1 MNTIDLT
8 PIVNAAIV
16 LLATIITAFVIPWV
30 KKYVLPWIE
39 ANTTEKQRSAM
50 YGLYKTAV
58 YAAEQIYGSGYGK
71 DKLEYAKNY
80 IRDKGYTVDYDLI
93 EATVKEH
100 FGHITFAN
108 DSDESEDASQED
120 EEPQTP
126 LM

>member
-1 MNTIDLT
+1 MIDLT
-8 PIVNAAIV
+8 PIINAAVV
-16 LLATIITAFVIPWV
+16 LLAGIITAFVIPWV
-30 KKYVLPWIE
+30 KTYVLPWIA
-39 ANTTEKQRSAM
+39 ANTTEKQRNIL

-58 YAAEQIYGSGYGK
+58 FAAEQIYGSGYGQ

-93 EATVKEH
+93 EATVREH
-100 FGHITFAN
+100 FGHPTFLEDTN
-108 DSDESEDASQED
+108 EEEEPSEED

>member
-1 MNTIDLT
+1 MIDLT

-16 LLATIITAFVIPWV
+16 LLAGIITAFVIPWV
-30 KKYVLPWIE
+30 KTYVLPWIA
-39 ANTTEKQRSAM
+39 ANTTEKQRNIL

-58 YAAEQIYGSGYGK
+58 FAAEQIYGSGYGQ

-93 EATVKEH
+93 EATVREH
-100 FGHITFAN
+100 FGHPTFLEDTN
-108 DSDESEDASQED
+108 EEEEPSEED

>member
-1 MNTIDLT
+1 MIDLT
-8 PIVNAAIV
+8 PIFNAAIV
-16 LLATIITAFVIPWV
+16 LLAGIITAFVIPWV
-30 KKYVLPWIE
+30 KTYVLPWIA
-39 ANTTEKQRSAM
+39 ANTTEKQRNIL

-58 YAAEQIYGSGYGK
+58 FAAEQIYGNGYGQ

-93 EATVKEH
+93 EATVREH
-100 FGHITFAN
+100 FGHLTYL
-108 DSDESEDASQED
+108 ED